1 MLNTE
6 NIYQNNKIKNLIEF
20 TKTKDKVKVVGPE
33 EACFSFMVSNII
45 QKLNKKVLIITHD
58 NSRIETIYEDMIR
71 VIDKERVSI
80 FPEIEALP
88 HEKINPDYNILKE
101 RISVLNEMQ
110 FANHENVVITS
121 GTSILRKLMPKKY
134 FRKKSIDI
142 NIDSE
147 INLNEISTRLVQLG
161 YEREKMVEEPGQFS
175 IRGGI
180 LDIYTLVYDNPV
192 RIELFGDEVDSIRF
206 FNVESQ
212 RSVENI
218 DDITITPVNEIV
230 FDKKQIEKFLPKI
243 KRDYKKQ
250 IQRLEETDSQNEA
263 DYLKQLS
270 GENLDKLSEF
280 HYFERA

>member
-6 NIYQNNKIKNLIEF
+6 NIFQKDKIKRLINLAKHKE
-20 TKTKDKVKVVGPE
+20 KVKVVGPE
-33 EACFSFMVSNII
+33 EACFSFVVSNII

-58 NSRIETIYEDMIR
+58 NSRIETIYEDLIR

-80 FPEIEALP
+80 FPEIETLP

-218 DDITITPVNEIV
+218 DQISITPVNEIV
-230 FDKKQIEKFLPKI
+230 FNKNDIDSFLPEI
-243 KRDYKKQ
+243 KKDYKTQ
-250 IQRLEETDSQNEA
+250 IQRLHNTNS
-263 DYLKQLS
+263 K
-270 GENLDKLSEF
+270 K
-280 HYFERA
+280 